1 MMKKHRLAL
10 ITAALLGAASLLVAC
25 ASGGVDQTGLS
36 SAQLDALTQD
46 VVKNSFQDK
55 GIVKVSQALG
65 EDPTDQACSAADVAG
80 HPLSA
85 DRAKEIE
92 ALNLKTIQW
101 PADGKYLGDWKE
113 GEKIAQSGRG
123 RTWTDKAGAANG
135 GNCYNCH
142 QIDKKEISFGTIG
155 TSLYNYGKIRGVT
168 DPNSPAA
175 QEMVKYTWGKI
186 WNSKAYNACSNMPRA
201 GHMGILNEEQVRHLV
216 ALLLDPKSPVNQ

>member
-155 TSLYNYGKIRGVT
+155 PSLYNFGKLRGVK
-168 DPNSPAA
+168 DPASPAA
-175 QEMVKYTWGKI
+175 QEVVKYTWGKI

-201 GHMGILNEEQVRHLV
+201 GTEGILTEAQVRDIV

>member
-1 MMKKHRLAL
+1 MSKNKHILAL
-10 ITAALLGAASLLVAC
+10 AAAAALVAGC
-25 ASGGVDQTGLS
+25 AGSGSTAGTPS
-36 SAQLDALTQD
+36 SAELDSLTQQIIKAD
-46 VVKNSFQDK
+46 FHDK
-55 GIVKVSQALG
+55 GIVKVAEAFRDDETMRL
-65 EDPTDQACSAADVAG
+65 CNAADVAG
-80 HPLSA
+80 KPLDNA
-85 DRAKEIE
+85 TAKRIE
-92 ALNLKTIQW
+92 ELNMKTIQW
-101 PADGKYLGDWKE
+101 PSDGKFLGDWKE

-123 RTWTDKAGAANG
+123 LTWTDTAKTVNG

-155 TSLYNYGKIRGVT
+155 PSLYNFGKLRGVT

-201 GHMGILNEEQVRHLV
+201 GHMGILNEEQVQHLV

>member
-1 MMKKHRLAL
+1 MSRTKHILAL
-10 ITAALLGAASLLVAC
+10 AGAAAVLAGC
-25 ASGGVDQTGLS
+25 AGGSGAPAGTP
-36 SAQLDALTQD
+36 SAAELDALTQKI
-46 VVKNSFQDK
+46 VKADFHDK
-55 GIVKVSQALG
+55 GIVKVSEAFRDDETLR
-65 EDPTDQACSAADVAG
+65 ACNAADVAG
-80 HPLSA
+80 KPLDA
-85 DRAKEIE
+85 ATMKRIE
-92 ALNLKTIQW
+92 EMNLKTIKW
-101 PADGKYLGDWKE
+101 PSDGKYLGDWRE

-123 RTWTDKAGAANG
+123 MTWTDKAGSTNG

-175 QEMVKYTWGKI
+175 QAMVKYTWGKI

-201 GHMGILNEEQVRHLV
+201 GHMGILSEDQVRHLV

>member
-101 PADGKYLGDWKE
+101 PADGKYRGDWKE

-155 TSLYNYGKIRGVT
+155 PSLYNFGKLRGVT
-168 DPNSPAA
+168 EPNSPAA

-201 GHMGILNEEQVRHLV
+201 GTEGILTEAQVRDIV